1 VFPDELVNKRHVN
14 LRKSCTPMHHLQLLH
29 LEILNVYA
37 KISSLDRSKL
47 VMNDSSGALVAT
59 AHSQACDVAPTDA
72 WVLALRTPGP
82 GRRGP
87 EAATWASRSPFG
99 RAFAPGLP
107 SLDVLDDM
115 PRPQGG
121 AHWTPRLRYA
131 TPDPPRRGRPFY
143 YCPSQSYRHRK
154 GELLPHLSAQPPKV
168 LDMEPLIMVT
178 LLTVS
183 SFFSSCGCFLR
194 VERSFSR
201 RFPSS
206 LSL

>member
-131 TPDPPRRGRPFY
+131 TPDP
-143 YCPSQSYRHRK
+143 HD
-154 GELLPHLSAQPPKV
+154 AVV
-168 LDMEPLIMVT
+168 LATTAPARA
-178 LLTVS
+178 TVI
-183 SFFSSCGCFLR
+183 
-194 VERSFSR
+194 
-201 RFPSS
+201 
-206 LSL
+206 